1 MHENEIETL
10 IIDSAI
16 HLHQDLGPGLV
27 ETVYEVT
34 LAAKLR
40 KRGLS
45 VERQFPIS
53 IEFEGQRFDEGG
65 HHAHRL
71 RRVMSPSP

>member
-1 MHENEIETL
+1 MR
-10 IIDSAI
+10 
-16 HLHQDLGPGLV
+16 QDLGPGLF

-45 VERQFPIS
+45 VERQVAIPI
-53 IEFEGQRFDEGG
+53 EYEGQSLMKDFERI
-65 HHAHRL
+65 
-71 RRVMSPSP
+71 